1 MSVNFQT
8 KVYSRDFHLFK
19 NTIWENVEMGGEI
32 SVQIETNE
40 ASNKINPYCYTIK
53 AYISV
58 KLETVVTYQEKERA
72 RRWLCV
78 VKMLPSLTHP

>member
-8 KVYSRDFHLFK
+8 KVDSRDFHLFK

-40 ASNKINPYCYTIK
+40 A
-53 AYISV
+53 
-58 KLETVVTYQEKERA
+58 
-72 RRWLCV
+72 
-78 VKMLPSLTHP
+78 